1 LEQQTLT
8 AAPDA
13 GTREAM
19 GEAAKSAKSAAKTGG
34 NSAKSG
40 APGGEEAFEKLIT
53 GAYKDIYQAK
63 IQKIIDRRFKEARE
77 LETAHKNLTPVLRY
91 LGEKTG
97 RDTPD
102 QMLLALLM
110 AEERG
115 AFDGFLREAAGEAA
129 GQATGEASGQGTK
142 PAGESGQGSADRTN
156 RERETQTGGETAI
169 TDAAGQNPAVP
180 TGGDGAAREAQMV
193 NSASFD
199 TLRQHSPRL
208 TQAAKTYGGF
218 MAEAAELQASDPAFN
233 MAALRKNG
241 RFLALLK
248 AGFSMK
254 EAYRAENQE
263 AFLYEAMRFA
273 AAETKKRLAASLTGK
288 KSRPPEGALA
298 ARRAAVFKS
307 SPGDMSKKE
316 REEIAKRVMKGERIR
331 F

>member
-1 LEQQTLT
+1 
-8 AAPDA
+8 
-13 GTREAM
+13 M

-77 LETAHKNLTPVLRY
+77 LETAHKNLAPVLRY

-97 RDTPD
+97 GDTPD

-115 AFDGFLREAAGEAA
+115 AFDGFGQGLTTEEAQAAESGGQREEAGKKAGETGSADTAGEAA
-129 GQATGEASGQGTK
+129 EEKDA
-142 PAGESGQGSADRTN
+142 PPHNES
-156 RERETQTGGETAI
+156 TAI
-169 TDAAGQNPAVP
+169 TAPAQEQTRYGETGEGARAG
-180 TGGDGAAREAQMV
+180 
-193 NSASFD
+193 

-218 MAEAAELQASDPAFN
+218 MAEAAELQASDPAFDLS
-233 MAALRKNG
+233 ALRKNG

-273 AAETKKRLAASLTGK
+273 AAETEKRIAASLAGR